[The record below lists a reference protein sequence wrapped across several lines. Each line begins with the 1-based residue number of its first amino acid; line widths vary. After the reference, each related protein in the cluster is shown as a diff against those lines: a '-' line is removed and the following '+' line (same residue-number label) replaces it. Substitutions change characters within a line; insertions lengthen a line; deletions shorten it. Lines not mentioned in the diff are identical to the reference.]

1 MPTRPSQSRPS
12 YLPQRE
18 ARPRPPPS
26 QTNITTMA
34 VAVATNN
41 DPARGQ
47 RSSRVRPIF
56 WRSARQVVA
65 MDFANAGGRCGR
77 CARQD
82 FLPVP
87 CAVCDGV
94 FCAEHSASHGCVL
107 PQRPVTSVASA
118 TCPSPQCVVCKS
130 SPNVVVT
137 CPMCS
142 SSLCVAHRNAD
153 DHPCKLNGGRTP
165 EHAAAPV
172 QNQPR
177 RAPSAKKQAMLNK
190 MKVKLKARGNDSVPA
205 EHRLYVYADLA
216 AVGASTIPVW
226 IDRRKT
232 IGHAL
237 DVICDL
243 GRVRNENHIAG
254 ARQLR
259 LTVAR
264 DLPVEPLPTDI
275 PINDMTDEGLVDG
288 DTLTVVVVNLPA

>member
-1 MPTRPSQSRPS
+1 
-12 YLPQRE
+12 
-18 ARPRPPPS
+18 
-26 QTNITTMA
+26 
-34 VAVATNN
+34 
-41 DPARGQ
+41 
-47 RSSRVRPIF
+47 
-56 WRSARQVVA
+56 

-153 DHPCKLNGGRTP
+153 DHPCKVSVQPVRVAGRGRALIEAARAKLNGGRTP